1 MFVFCCCASSQ
12 AIRNKP
18 YKHEKEGEKKKKKN
32 QRRLSFASMMPPI
45 SLEPLISQEILNP
58 VLNLGGQQQ
67 TENKFL
73 FSMTTKGKIEDANEG
88 KCS

>member
-1 MFVFCCCASSQ
+1 
-12 AIRNKP
+12 
-18 YKHEKEGEKKKKKN
+18 
-32 QRRLSFASMMPPI
+32 MPPI

-67 TENKFL
+67 IENKLL

-88 KCS
+88 KCSWWTLQHNGLLIEAITIE